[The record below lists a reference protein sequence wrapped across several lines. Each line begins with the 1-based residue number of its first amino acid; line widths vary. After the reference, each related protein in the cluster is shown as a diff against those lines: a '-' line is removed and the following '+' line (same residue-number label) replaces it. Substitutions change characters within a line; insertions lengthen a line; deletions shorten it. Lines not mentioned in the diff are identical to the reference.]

1 MEQNKKAVIEKLQQ
15 MKDEARETLARE
27 GLNLYVMHV
36 NCAIEL
42 AEQAIAL
49 LEADDHAGTGHVAP
63 KMDGAPYYR
72 IQDIDENGNVVRE
85 VCAKNF
91 IGVAISDLNIGIHH
105 FARVKGNSETL
116 LNLYNALLKQEQLL
130 EKREPKL
137 LDWKA
142 LKQFEAFF
150 PDETE
155 ASDAEVQDGFKV

>member
-1 MEQNKKAVIEKLQQ
+1 MEQNKKAVIEKLQK
-15 MKDEARETLARE
+15 MKDKAQETLAV
-27 GLNLYVMHV
+27 GLQLYSVQAT
-36 NCAIEL
+36 CAMEL

-49 LEADDHAGTGHVAP
+49 LDAAPESAAP

-85 VCAKNF
+85 VYAKNF
-91 IGVAISDLNIGIHH
+91 VGVAISDLNIGIHH
-105 FARVKGNSETL
+105 FARAKCNYETL

-142 LKQFEAFF
+142 LKQFEALF

-155 ASDAEVQDGFKV
+155 DSDAEVQDDVEV

>member
-15 MKDEARETLARE
+15 MKVKAQETLASE
-27 GLNLYVMHV
+27 GLNLYVMHAT
-36 NCAIEL
+36 CAVEL

-49 LEADDHAGTGHVAP
+49 LEAAPESAAP

-91 IGVAISDLNIGIHH
+91 VGVAISDLNIGIHH
-105 FARVKGNSETL
+105 FARVKCNSETL
-116 LNLYNALLKQEQLL
+116 LNLYDALLKQEQLL

-142 LKQFEAFF
+142 LKQFEALF

-155 ASDAEVQDGFKV
+155 DSDAEVQDDVEV